1 MSLYPSDS
9 LTSNT
14 RLSARNFAATEL
26 VADITIA
33 QTQFTVKDATEYPS
47 LAAGEFFI
55 AVISHANDATKKEV
69 VKVTAVSSATWT
81 VQRGYEGSA
90 SFAFPAKSSI
100 ECRLTAGTLGLIQ
113 GFVLKRPS
121 GTSHQAY
128 PFHEYLLDGGAT
140 LNFDSAHFAEGQRVR
155 VRTYSANANQRVNL
169 ATSAGNFF
177 ILDGRCSWAEVAF
190 LGGSFRVIGAGVD
203 VFDAFWDA
211 ANNDELYPYRNYRAV
226 YDGSLFVL
234 RMPSGASNKARFT
247 VKFEGFDGSQGKLGE
262 VRLSGSEVFDLP
274 FVSSVLTIDRPMVL
288 TFQRINSGKWSI
300 VDGVG
305 IDGSYNALEKR
316 VDKLEAKAWAN
327 VSELPSDVNSVRW
340 ASPAYFNCNA
350 GETKWKW
357 LDENT
362 IVIAG
367 IIRVISSVGANE
379 THTVFTLPDG
389 VSCEAPTQFLPW
401 SSSVTDSAAYGAGV
415 GGVIQGAFITNTT
428 NGWANGWAMINWTI
442 PVKRV

>member
-33 QTQFTVKDATEYPS
+33 QTQFTVKDATQYPS

-69 VKVTAVSSATWT
+69 VKVTDVSSATWT
-81 VQRGYEGSA
+81 VQRGYEGSS

-100 ECRLTAGTLGLIQ
+100 ECRLTAGTLGLTQ

-140 LNFDSAHFAEGQRVR
+140 LNFNSAHFAEGQRVR

-177 ILDGRCSWAEVAF
+177 ILDGRCSWAEVA
-190 LGGSFRVIGAGVD
+190 LIGGSFRVIGAGVD

-288 TFQRINSGKWSI
+288 TFQRTNSGKWSI

-305 IDGSYNALEKR
+305 VDGSYNALENR
-316 VDKLEAKAWAN
+316 VEDLESWPKTGSNAN
-327 VSELPSDVNSVRW
+327 GTWVMYEDGLMKQSGSVSLNGLTSSNPIPVVYPLPFIGKPVIVYSLVSYGGK
-340 ASPAYFNCNA
+340 YFTGA
-350 GETKWKW
+350 HYLYEGGT
-357 LDENT
+357 D
-362 IVIAG
+362 
-367 IIRVISSVGANE
+367 ANE
-379 THTVFTLPDG
+379 RALIYANATAPDSLRG
-389 VSCEAPTQFLPW
+389 SWQA
-401 SSSVTDSAAYGAGV
+401 V
-415 GGVIQGAFITNTT
+415 GR
-428 NGWANGWAMINWTI
+428 W
-442 PVKRV
+442 K